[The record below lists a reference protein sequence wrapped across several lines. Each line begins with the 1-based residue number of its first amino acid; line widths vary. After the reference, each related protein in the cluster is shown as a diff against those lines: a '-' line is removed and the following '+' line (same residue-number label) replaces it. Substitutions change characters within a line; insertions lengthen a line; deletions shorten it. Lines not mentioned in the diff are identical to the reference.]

1 MEKKLTHSKWFL
13 YMTEFFAGMSVMA
26 VELGASRLMAP
37 YFSSSQIVWTV
48 IIGVIMVAMAVGNI
62 WGGRMADKSKS
73 PDRLY
78 GRVIIAA
85 IWIALIPFAGRWMIA
100 GISFLLATFV
110 TKNFLVWAALAACLM
125 IFAFPCVLLGTVT
138 PSLTKFTVDNLDDTG
153 RTVGQLNAL
162 NTIGSII
169 GTFVPTF
176 LTIPAVGTAA
186 TFLIFAGVLAAIG
199 IVYFIF
205 ERKRTVTGIIA
216 VVLVA
221 GLCFALPTYSFA
233 FWESDLA
240 LEDESIYNYLQVK
253 DDDHTTTL
261 STNVLFGVQSVQNK
275 DGKLTGM
282 YYDYALA
289 APCMAGMDGT
299 DNTGRS
305 AMILGMGSGTY
316 AGYCVRYFPGMTV
329 QGAEIDGKI
338 ADIARTYFGL
348 PEEVEVAVAD
358 GRAYLTASEEK
369 FDVIM
374 VDAYQDI
381 TIPFQMSSVEF
392 FTLVKDHLNEDG
404 VMVVNMNMRGSG
416 DGNINQY
423 LSDTIG
429 QVFDAEYTVDVANT
443 TNRELFAS
451 NNPSIMENLQAN
463 TKQITN
469 ADLRNMME
477 TVYADSTPYGKGD
490 YILTDDKAP
499 VELLGMQVIDQLIE
513 EEVAYYKG
521 IYERDGIQG
530 VLNSL

>member
-13 YMTEFFAGMSVMA
+13 YLTEFFAGMSVMA

-110 TKNFLVWAALAACLM
+110 TKNFLVWAALAACLA

-153 RTVGQLNAL
+153 KTVGQLNAL

-199 IVYFIF
+199 IVYFTF
-205 ERKRTVTGIIA
+205 ERKKTVAGIIA

-369 FDVIM
+369 FDVIIL
-374 VDAYQDI
+374 DPPAF
-381 TIPFQMSSVEF
+381 TKSRNSVKNAVKGYREINLRAMKLIKDGGYLATCSCSHF
-392 FTLVKDHLNEDG
+392 MTYELFTK
-404 VMVVNMNMRGSG
+404 
-416 DGNINQY
+416 
-423 LSDTIG
+423 TIG
-429 QVFDAEYTVDVANT
+429 QAAANVHK
-443 TNRELFAS
+443 RLRQVSFAT
-451 NNPSIMENLQAN
+451 QAPDHP
-463 TKQITN
+463 ILWA
-469 ADLRNMME
+469 ADTSYYL
-477 TVYADSTPYGKGD
+477 KF
-490 YILTDDKAP
+490 YIF
-499 VELLGMQVIDQLIE
+499 QVCDE
-513 EEVAYYKG
+513 K
-521 IYERDGIQG
+521 
-530 VLNSL
+530 